1 MWVKGVARHPRFAQ
15 TDTRRMSRTIL
26 IADDNALVRAALRQV
41 LEDEKLGEVIEAEN
55 GEQAILRSQEVKP
68 DLIILDL
75 AMPFLDGFSTARELG
90 RLIPGI
96 PILMH
101 TLYYSARVEVEAMKV
116 GVRKTVA
123 KSNSTVL
130 IEAVR
135 ELLPPIAASTELAGS
150 GPAITG
156 TKVEKSTEEKQGSVP
171 NKDDLPQAS

>member
-1 MWVKGVARHPRFAQ
+1 MWVKGVTRHPRFAQ
-15 TDTRRMSRTIL
+15 TDTRRMARTIL

-41 LEDEKLGEVIEAEN
+41 LEDEKLGEVVEAEN
-55 GEQAILRSQEVKP
+55 GQQAILMSQEMKP
-68 DLIILDL
+68 ALIILDL
-75 AMPFLDGFSTARELG
+75 AMPFLDGFSTARELS
-90 RLIPGI
+90 RLLPGI

-135 ELLPPIAASTELAGS
+135 ELLPPIAASAELS
-150 GPAITG
+150 GGAPTITG
-156 TKVEKSTEEKQGSVP
+156 AEAEKSNEEKQSSVP
-171 NKDDLPQAS
+171 KKDDLPQAS

>member
-1 MWVKGVARHPRFAQ
+1 MA
-15 TDTRRMSRTIL
+15 RTIL

-41 LEDEKLGEVIEAEN
+41 LEDEKLGEVVEAEN
-55 GEQAILRSQEVKP
+55 GQQAILMSQEMKP
-68 DLIILDL
+68 ALIILDL
-75 AMPFLDGFSTARELG
+75 AMPFLDGFSTARELS
-90 RLIPGI
+90 RLLPGI

-135 ELLPPIAASTELAGS
+135 ELLPPIAELS
-150 GPAITG
+150 GGAPTITG
-156 TKVEKSTEEKQGSVP
+156 AEAEKSNEEKQSSAP
-171 NKDDLPQAS
+171 KKDDLPHAS

>member
-1 MWVKGVARHPRFAQ
+1 MWVEGVARRPRFAQ

-55 GEQAILRSQEVKP
+55 GEQAILRSQESKP

-90 RLIPGI
+90 RLLPGI

-135 ELLPPIAASTELAGS
+135 ELLPPIAASTERTGSTHALIGTEAGN
-150 GPAITG
+150 
-156 TKVEKSTEEKQGSVP
+156 STQEKQSP
-171 NKDDLPQAS
+171 LPHEDDPARAS

>member
-1 MWVKGVARHPRFAQ
+1 MWVKGVARHPRFTQ
-15 TDTRRMSRTIL
+15 TDTRRMARTIL

-41 LEDEKLGEVIEAEN
+41 LEDEKLGEVVEAEN
-55 GEQAILRSQEVKP
+55 GEQAILISQEVKP

-75 AMPFLDGFSTARELG
+75 AMPFLDGFTTARELG
-90 RLIPGI
+90 RLLPGI

-135 ELLPPIAASTELAGS
+135 ELLPPATLSTQTS
-150 GPAITG
+150 GNVRAITG
-156 TKVEKSTEEKQGSVP
+156 AEVEKSTEEKESSVP
-171 NKDDLPQAS
+171 NKDDIPQAS